1 MHIPTSLKNNLQLLP
16 EMLRLIFPVHCQ
28 CLWYRFWILVAI
40 LAAFLVPKF
49 SIGILAF
56 TFDGSQF
63 DSFLL
68 DDQE

>member
-1 MHIPTSLKNNLQLLP
+1 
-16 EMLRLIFPVHCQ
+16 MLRLIFPVHCQ

-40 LAAFLVPKF
+40 LAAFLVPKI